1 MLSGAQKL
9 IIIGAGGAG
18 LEALQVA
25 TRMATWS
32 ILGFADDAPH
42 STGDLVGQIPVVGT
56 VAETLERFAG
66 QSVHFHCAV
75 GANTDRRRLAE
86 FAESREFIPATLVD
100 PGADV
105 AASATIG
112 AGCYVGPLAFVGPL
126 AVVGRHVLIN
136 VGCSI
141 GHHSNVGDFSQV
153 CPGAR
158 VSGASVLGTGS
169 FIGSNGVVAPGVRV
183 GDWAT
188 VGAASLAAREVP
200 PGCSA
205 IGVPARIIALPSK

>member
-1 MLSGAQKL
+1 MMSRAPKL

-25 TRMATWS
+25 SRMATWS
-32 ILGFADDAPH
+32 LLGFADDRPDA
-42 STGDLVGQIPVVGT
+42 TGGLVGQLPVIGT
-56 VAETLERFAG
+56 VAEALGRFAG
-66 QSVHFHCAV
+66 QAVHFHCAV
-75 GANTDRRRLAE
+75 GANADRRRLAE
-86 FAESREFIPATLVD
+86 IAESLGFIPATLVD

-112 AGCYVGPLAFVGPL
+112 AGCYVGPQAFIGPE

-136 VGCSI
+136 VGCSV
-141 GHHSNVGDFSQV
+141 GHHARVGDFSQV

-183 GDWAT
+183 GEWAT

-200 PGCSA
+200 AGCSA
-205 IGVPARIIALPSK
+205 IGVPARIIALPT